1 MADFCVR
8 TPVLPLNSYIHH
20 WLICSQS
27 HESAHTFGAVHDCN
41 SGSCQTSPS
50 SQCCPVSSS
59 GCDALGQ
66 YLMSPALAR
75 SLTEFSP
82 CTIGNICSALG
93 RDSVRSSCLVDNR
106 NVTTIRNAQCGN
118 GIVEDGED
126 CDCGGEES
134 CSENPCCHP
143 STCRFRDNAVCD
155 DSNESCCLNC
165 QFASGSTV
173 CRPSTGPC
181 DVEELCTGSSGFCPA
196 DNYQADGQSCGN
208 SAGLSCASG
217 QCTSRD
223 LQCQT
228 AVDQFTNS
236 NYTRTCESD
245 LCTLSCSSSD
255 NTRSYCAPVNQN
267 YLDGTPCSSGGRCT
281 DGQCQGT
288 SPGNDGSSSSW
299 VDDNRSLVIG
309 LAAGLGT
316 LVLLIFGCSI
326 FACCRRHK
334 HERSSV
340 SVTRSSQPPMSQ
352 HFADGV
358 PLTYPIPAQTNLT
371 ARQSHVSPVRYA

>member
-1 MADFCVR
+1 MA
-8 TPVLPLNSYIHH
+8 S
-20 WLICSQS
+20 
-27 HESAHTFGAVHDCN
+27 
-41 SGSCQTSPS
+41 
-50 SQCCPVSSS
+50 
-59 GCDALGQ
+59 
-66 YLMSPALAR
+66 

-93 RDSVRSSCLVDNR
+93 RNSIRSSCLVDNR

-118 GIVEDGED
+118 GIVEDGEE
-126 CDCGGEES
+126 CDCGGDES
-134 CSENPCCHP
+134 CSENPCCNP
-143 STCRFRDNAVCD
+143 STCRFRNNAVCD
-155 DSNESCCLNC
+155 DSNESCCSNC

-181 DVEELCTGSSGFCPA
+181 DVEELCTGSSGFCPT
-196 DNYQADGQSCGN
+196 DNYEADGQSCGN

-236 NYTRTCESD
+236 NYTRACGSD

-288 SPGNDGSSSSW
+288 SPGKEGSSSSW
-299 VDDNRSLVIG
+299 VDDNRSLIIG

-334 HERSSV
+334 HEKSSV

-352 HFADGV
+352 HLTDDA
-358 PLTYPIPAQTNLT
+358 PLAYPIPAQTNLI
-371 ARQSHVSPVRYA
+371 AWQSHVSPVRYA